1 MGFLREEDSVS
12 EMLERARGIQDRLV
26 AWRRDVHA
34 HPELG
39 FEEHRTARL
48 VADVLRDRGITVET
62 GIGGTGV
69 VGRLGVGRPGRG
81 GPAVGLR
88 ADMDALPI
96 QEANDVPYASQVP
109 GVMHACGHDAHVAM
123 LLGAAELLAGLPD
136 SPEGR
141 PEGRPEGE
149 IRFLFQPSEE
159 VPDAEGRSG
168 APRMIEEGALDGLDA
183 VLALHVDSNAAAGTV
198 GVRPDAI
205 MAAVDPFSAT
215 IIGSGSHSAF
225 PHEGVSPIAILAQVI
240 EAVQSA
246 RALRID
252 PLKPAV
258 IALESVYAGAA
269 TGVIPDRVEISG
281 NIRSFD
287 EDVREQLHLE
297 LERAL
302 CLARVGGGDYRL
314 TIETYSPATRNDP
327 ALTEL
332 VSSVVRE
339 VAGPEA
345 LFEPQPRMYGEDFS
359 AMARQVPGVM
369 AFLGIRAGDEPRP
382 LHSSTFDLDESAL
395 PVGAAVLAASALRF
409 LRNE

>member
-1 MGFLREEDSVS
+1 MQLSREEDSVS
-12 EMLERARGIQDRLV
+12 ELLKRARGIQDRLV

-48 VADVLRDRGITVET
+48 VADILRDLDLTVET

-69 VGRLGVGRPGRG
+69 VGRLGVGRPGAGR
-81 GPAVGLR
+81 PAVGLR

-96 QEANDVPYASQVP
+96 QEANDVPYASRVP

-123 LLGAAELLAGLPD
+123 LLGTAELLAGLPV
-136 SPEGR
+136 SPEDC
-141 PEGRPEGE
+141 PNGE
-149 IRFLFQPSEE
+149 VRFLFQPSEE

-168 APRMIEEGALDGLDA
+168 APRMIEDGALDGVDA

-198 GVRPDAI
+198 GVRPGAI

-258 IALESVYAGAA
+258 IAIESVHAGAA
-269 TGVIPDRVEISG
+269 SGVIPDQVEISG
-281 NIRSFD
+281 NVRSFD
-287 EDVREQLHLE
+287 EDVREQLHRE

-302 CLARVGGGDYRL
+302 SLARVGGGDYRL
-314 TIETYSPATRNDP
+314 TIDTYSLTAHNDP
-327 ALTEL
+327 ALAEL
-332 VSSVVRE
+332 VATVVRE
-339 VAGPEA
+339 VAGPHA

-359 AMARQVPGVM
+359 TMARRVPGVM
-369 AFLGIRAGDEPRP
+369 AFLGVRAGDEPRP
-382 LHSSTFDLDESAL
+382 LHSPTFDLDESAL
-395 PVGAAVLAASALRF
+395 PVGVAVLAASALRF
-409 LRNE
+409 LRGE

>member
-1 MGFLREEDSVS
+1 
-12 EMLERARGIQDRLV
+12 MLEVARAIQDRLV

-39 FEEHRTARL
+39 FEEHRTAGL

-81 GPAVGLR
+81 GPVVGLR

-96 QEANDVPYASQVP
+96 QEANDVAYASRVP

-123 LLGAAELLAGLPD
+123 LLGAAELLVGLPD
-136 SPEGR
+136 S
-141 PEGRPEGE
+141 PEGE

-159 VPDAEGRSG
+159 APDAEGRSG
-168 APRMIEEGALDGLDA
+168 APRMIEAGALDGLDT

-198 GVRPDAI
+198 GVRPGAI

-258 IALESVYAGAA
+258 TAIESVHAGAA

-287 EDVREQLHLE
+287 EEVREQLHRE

-302 CLARVGGGDYRL
+302 SLARVSGGDYRL
-314 TIETYSPATRNDP
+314 TIETYSPAAHNDP
-327 ALTEL
+327 ALAEL
-332 VSSVVRE
+332 VGSVVRKI
-339 VAGPEA
+339 AGPEA

-359 AMARQVPGVM
+359 YMARRVPGVM
-369 AFLGIRAGDEPRP
+369 AFVGVRTGDELRP
-382 LHSSTFDLDESAL
+382 LHSPTFDLDESAL
-395 PVGAAVLAASALRF
+395 PVGAAILAASALRV
-409 LRNE
+409 LRGEQHITFPRAAQ

>member
-1 MGFLREEDSVS
+1 LGDVIIQGEDSVS
-12 EMLERARGIQDRLV
+12 ELLDQARATQYRLV

-48 VADVLRDRGITVET
+48 VADVLRGLGMTVET

-69 VGRLGVGRPGRG
+69 VGQLGTGR
-81 GPAVGLR
+81 PAVGLR

-96 QEANDVPYASQVP
+96 QEANDVTYASRVP

-136 SPEGR
+136 GPEGR
-141 PEGRPEGE
+141 PNGE

-159 VPDAEGRSG
+159 VLDAEGRTG

-198 GVRPDAI
+198 GVRPGAI

-258 IALESVYAGAA
+258 VALESVHAGAA

-287 EDVREQLHLE
+287 ADVREQLHRE

-302 CLARVGGGDYRL
+302 SLARVSGGDYRL
-314 TIETYSPATRNDP
+314 TIERHSPAAHNDP
-327 ALTEL
+327 ALAEL
-332 VSSVVRE
+332 VASVVRE
-339 VAGPEA
+339 VAGPDA
-345 LFEPQPRMYGEDFS
+345 LFEPRPRMYGEDFS
-359 AMARQVPGVM
+359 TMARRLPGVM
-369 AFLGIRAGDEPRP
+369 AFLGVRGGDEPRP
-382 LHSSTFDLDESAL
+382 LHSPTFDLDESAL

-409 LRNE
+409 LRPE